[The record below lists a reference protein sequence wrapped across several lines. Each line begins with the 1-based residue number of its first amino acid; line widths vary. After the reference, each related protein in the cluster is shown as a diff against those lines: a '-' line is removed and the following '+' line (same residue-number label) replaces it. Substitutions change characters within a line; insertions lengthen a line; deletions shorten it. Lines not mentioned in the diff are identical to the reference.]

1 MRTKIGAA
9 LVAAALL
16 ALVPVGVSQA
26 QDTSFINVI
35 HGIGEGDNPVDV
47 YVGAGASPT
56 EWNLTVEDLVYGEL
70 AEVGDIPAGTYNV
83 LVCNAAVAPADTI
96 NACPS
101 GAVNSNAGNEVV
113 VEAGLE
119 YALVAAYGGPETE
132 APGRPIVA
140 AYELEASCL
149 ETATTARAQ
158 GLHAA
163 AAPTVDITAN
173 GDVVFNDVSFG
184 ESAVAD
190 VPAGTYDIG
199 VQLTD
204 GTPVLEVADAELA
217 VRRARSPSWS
227 ATPSR
232 RPATRS
238 SCSPPT
244 SRSARRRAP
253 PPPTRRS
260 SPPPRQRH
268 APSRWRPPSPAS
280 TNVDSFLSAARPS
293 GRAVPRPVPRWRGAT
308 LHRRLPVRRGRL
320 PRHVGGGGPHPHLVG
335 RRVHRG
341 RLRRRRA
348 VGRAHG
354 RGGRAR
360 R

>member
-140 AYELEASCL
+140 AYELEVSCL

-173 GDVVFNDVSFG
+173 GDIVFNDVSFG

-217 VRRARSPSWS
+217 ALMSTLAVVVGNPQQEAGYEILVFT
-227 ATPSR
+227 ADLEV
-232 RPATRS
+232 
-238 SCSPPT
+238 C
-244 SRSARRRAP
+244 
-253 PPPTRRS
+253 
-260 SPPPRQRH
+260 
-268 APSRWRPPSPAS
+268 PPSS
-280 TNVDSFLSAARPS
+280 TTTTNTTIITTTTTAARPVTVAPAFT
-293 GRAVPRPVPRWRGAT
+293 G
-308 LHRRLPVRRGRL
+308 
-320 PRHVGGGGPHPHLVG
+320 
-335 RRVHRG
+335 
-341 RLRRRRA
+341 
-348 VGRAHG
+348 
-354 RGGRAR
+354 
-360 R
+360 